1 MNLCTRLQAMG
12 YRVWYD
18 NGQKADHR
26 NLAGMKAGVR
36 ASECLL
42 IFLSGRNETKGQPD
56 PQGQYEGPF
65 TRWFCHEEMAT
76 AHEAGLRCIGVMET
90 DPRHGEPD
98 FALEKERAR
107 TGGKA
112 GGPVHSVH
120 VEMNLRLLDEVCFIP
135 LRRQEHE
142 LQAML
147 DEIVRQSRVAKR
159 LVVEGVPPIQAAHDA
174 EPKPEPEP
182 EPEPEPKK

>member
-1 MNLCTRLQAMG
+1 
-12 YRVWYD
+12 
-18 NGQKADHR
+18 
-26 NLAGMKAGVR
+26 
-36 ASECLL
+36 
-42 IFLSGRNETKGQPD
+42 
-56 PQGQYEGPF
+56 
-65 TRWFCHEEMAT
+65 MAT

-90 DPRHGEPD
+90 DPRHGMPD

-112 GGPVHSVH
+112 GGPVHATH
-120 VEMNLRLLDEVCFIP
+120 VEMNLRLLDEICFIP

-159 LVVEGVPPIQAAHDA
+159 LVAEGVPPIQATHDA
-174 EPKPEPEP
+174 EPMPEPESESEPEP
-182 EPEPEPKK
+182 EPEPEPKEWSLTRLSLSTQA